1 MFFVLMSAQ
10 TGGMDAP
17 TDDAKERNRKLDNA
31 LGELAKGSM
40 PAWDVIYELTQSGI
54 YAFAFSMLKSAE
66 DAEDVMQD
74 TYVKV
79 CLNAKAY
86 KSEGKPMA
94 WIVTITRNLAL
105 MKLRSGKHEGSLPDY
120 EWNAVSDEAAENFG
134 TEDRIVIKSAMKVLN
149 DEEAQIVMLHAVSG
163 LKHREIAEI
172 YNMPLATVLSK
183 YNRSIKKLQK
193 ALEDKLE
200 QQ

>member
-40 PAWDVIYELTQSGI
+40 PALDVIYELTQSGI

-149 DEEAQIVMLHAVSG
+149 DEEAQIVMWHAVSG